1 MDIYLAAAA
10 DGLSPAATVRNDGAM
25 ARAEEAYYARYAAAP
40 TLPSWVGRL
49 CAAIR
54 HAYPAAA
61 ERARVT
67 RHA

>member
-10 DGLSPAATVRNDGAM
+10 DGLSSAATARNDGAM
-25 ARAEEAYYARYAAAP
+25 PRGEDAYYARYASGP